1 MIPEE
6 QLPQHDFTVD
16 EIVEVLHCDRQEII
30 KTLHHLD
37 AQGKGT
43 FTIGRR
49 GGKSRWAWE
58 KNKISVPTTPVITAP
73 NTSSF
78 VAFPVREVSVSPSV
92 SSSIPQ
98 PSLSEDQ
105 LKTLA
110 ALIGLKEKPSF
121 ETICSA
127 VDVAMK
133 ELYQLRKSVVVEEP
147 PDVVHVDRKFLEGEQ
162 WVFWQWDLR
171 KAIAQE
177 LLAYRRGK

>member
-1 MIPEE
+1 MIPQE

-16 EIVEVLHCDRQEII
+16 EVVELLHCDRQEAI

-49 GGKSRWAWE
+49 GGKSRWSWA
-58 KNKISVPTTPVITAP
+58 KTNPPSVSTKPDFI
-73 NTSSF
+73 
-78 VAFPVREVSVSPSV
+78 AFPVREVIAPST
-92 SSSIPQ
+92 SQIIPLPSQ
-98 PSLSEDQ
+98 PFFSDEQ

-110 ALIGLKEKPSF
+110 HLIGLKEKPSF
-121 ETICSA
+121 ETICGKL
-127 VDVAMK
+127 DVLMN
-133 ELYQLRKSVVVEEP
+133 ELYGLRQNVIVEEP
-147 PDVVHVDRKFLEGEQ
+147 PDVVHVERKFLEGDQ
-162 WVFWQWDLR
+162 WTFWDWNLR